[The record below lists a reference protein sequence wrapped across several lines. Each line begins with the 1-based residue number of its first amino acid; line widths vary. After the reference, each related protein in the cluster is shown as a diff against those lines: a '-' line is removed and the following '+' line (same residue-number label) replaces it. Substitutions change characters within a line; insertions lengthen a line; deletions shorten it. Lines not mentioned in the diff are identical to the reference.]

1 MSQSYKF
8 SLPLILGLIFL
19 SPLFFIPGGALY
31 LAHAKSFLFA
41 IVLVVALVAYFVEI
55 WKKGSVTFSKNYFFY
70 VVLALPVVYLLSA
83 LSASPSSPS
92 LLGYYFEIGTFG
104 YLLLGGVA
112 FYLSATL
119 FTESARILQ
128 GLVAFF
134 ASISI
139 LSVFVAIKILTNG
152 NAFVWGNFEGN
163 MGNPLGNWTDLS
175 LIFGLLAV
183 FATLA
188 IGMIPMKRRIQV
200 ALSCVFVL
208 SVALLV
214 ITNFMPAIALTF
226 FSAIL
231 LYAYFWKIEDHYLFT
246 RNEQGET
253 LSKEAKNFFT
263 RGTTLA
269 GALILI
275 SLLFFINPTFSG
287 TKLSDM
293 IANIS
298 GVQNSDVR
306 PNLSTTINVSKAT
319 LSKQAFLGSGPNTFS
334 QDWLAF
340 KPAQINSTPFW
351 GTTFPFGLSFI
362 STQIATT
369 GIVGTALWL
378 AFFVFLILFTLKA
391 LARIPESRANRFILI
406 ATLLVTWFL
415 WLATILY
422 TPSAVILMLAFIFAG
437 FLIAIG
443 REMGLVPTK
452 TISLADSSQAKFVGA
467 LTIIILSLGSLCVGQ
482 VSVKRT
488 VAAYHFKKSVEL
500 VNISNTQI
508 DEMEK
513 HLNQAIRF
521 APVDVHYLALARL
534 NFAKAQ
540 MIAGSASGTPQ
551 EIATAFQ
558 DALGKTIKAASAATE
573 ANPASYDNWVS
584 LGYVYSSLVGEPLK
598 VDGYYEKAQFAFN
611 EAYKR
616 NPTNPELPLLLAR
629 LEVANSNIEGARS
642 YIRNSIALKEDYA
655 DAHLMLAQ
663 LEVSQNNLPG
673 AITSA

>member
-55 WKKGSVTFSKNYFFY
+55 WKKGSVTFSKNFFFY

-175 LIFGLLAV
+175 LIFVLLAV

-188 IGMIPMKRRIQV
+188 IGMIPMKRKIQV

-253 LSKEAKNFFT
+253 LSKEANNFFT

-287 TKLSDM
+287 TKLSDK

-351 GTTFPFGLSFI
+351 GTTFPFYSNRHHWYCGHRIVVGVLCFSNPLY
-362 STQIATT
+362 SQ
-369 GIVGTALWL
+369 GVGTDSRISGQSFYSHRHSSGNLV
-378 AFFVFLILFTLKA
+378 FVAGNDSLYSFGCDIDVGFHLRGILD
-391 LARIPESRANRFILI
+391 SN
-406 ATLLVTWFL
+406 W
-415 WLATILY
+415 
-422 TPSAVILMLAFIFAG
+422 SGNG
-437 FLIAIG
+437 F
-443 REMGLVPTK
+443 
-452 TISLADSSQAKFVGA
+452 
-467 LTIIILSLGSLCVGQ
+467 GS
-482 VSVKRT
+482 
-488 VAAYHFKKSVEL
+488 Y
-500 VNISNTQI
+500 
-508 DEMEK
+508 
-513 HLNQAIRF
+513 
-521 APVDVHYLALARL
+521 
-534 NFAKAQ
+534 
-540 MIAGSASGTPQ
+540 
-551 EIATAFQ
+551 
-558 DALGKTIKAASAATE
+558 
-573 ANPASYDNWVS
+573 
-584 LGYVYSSLVGEPLK
+584 
-598 VDGYYEKAQFAFN
+598 
-611 EAYKR
+611 
-616 NPTNPELPLLLAR
+616 
-629 LEVANSNIEGARS
+629 
-642 YIRNSIALKEDYA
+642 
-655 DAHLMLAQ
+655 
-663 LEVSQNNLPG
+663 QNNQSG
-673 AITSA
+673 